1 MISLFSGKKAAN
13 PPAQQPDG
21 MDIIMSTV
29 EQVKVA
35 STEVVDGVTIVRN
48 LADENKHSANTV
60 AENMAA
66 LSEQNDVLY
75 SKTCSSINMTK
86 EIEQQV
92 SKVSDMIEAMVSLVS
107 ESGLHAKSSSKE
119 LAEVVEGTNTMA
131 DLSSSVS
138 GIVDEFSNQFSLLK
152 NETGRINDITSQ
164 TNLLSLNASIE
175 AARAGEAG
183 RGVAVVANEIRNLS
197 EETQNSSNHIME
209 ALNHLEETSVRMTK
223 SVTRLIELITE
234 TMHKITAVDKSV
246 ISIADDS
253 EQLNHNIIQI
263 ANAIKDVEKS
273 NDSLVNN
280 MQQIS
285 VVMDDIQ
292 NRVDTASA
300 NTNSMLMK
308 YEDTTKNVGKIEESV
323 GNLVVHLGE
332 GGFMGIQDARPGNK
346 ISIITLDE
354 SGKANRDYYG
364 EVVEQKDKEVIVDVS
379 PNTIHISDGES
390 ILCHMQMTIG
400 NVMYSWKNVSV
411 SAAGKA
417 GKTCYLAR
425 TSENPKVM
433 NCKKNKRMELNLQC
447 TVTIDGDDKVYSGR
461 MLDISANGMAFVT
474 VDRKFESAE
483 KKMITVNIPELPIE
497 SARTINAC
505 IMRCKPANGEY
516 IIGCRLPGEN
526 MDIKEYISKS

>member
-1 MISLFSGKKAAN
+1 MISLFSGKKAADKSL
-13 PPAQQPDG
+13 QQSED

-35 STEVVDGVTIVRN
+35 STEVVDGVTVVRN

-60 AENMAA
+60 AQNMTA

-75 SKTCSSINMTK
+75 NKTGSSINMTR

-92 SKVSDMIEAMVSLVS
+92 SKVSGMIEEMVSLVS
-107 ESGLHAKSSSKE
+107 EAGLHAKSSSKE

-131 DLSSSVS
+131 DLSSCVS
-138 GIVDEFSNQFSLLK
+138 DIVEEFSNQFALLK
-152 NETGRINDITSQ
+152 KETGMINDITSQ

-183 RGVAVVANEIRNLS
+183 RGFAVVANEIRNLS
-197 EETQNSSNHIME
+197 EETQNSSNKIME

-223 SVTRLIELITE
+223 SVTQMIELITE
-234 TMHKITAVDKSV
+234 TMNKINEVDKSV
-246 ISIADDS
+246 VSISEDS
-253 EQLNHNIIQI
+253 EQLNRNILQI
-263 ANAIKDVEKS
+263 DSAIKDVEQS

-285 VVMDDIQ
+285 EVMDDIQ
-292 NRVDTASA
+292 SRVDTATA
-300 NTNSMLMK
+300 NTNSMLKK
-308 YEDTTKNVGKIEESV
+308 YEETTINVGKIEESV

-364 EVVEQKDKEVIVDVS
+364 EVVEQQNREVIIDVT
-379 PNTIHISDGES
+379 PNTIDIPVGGSIICHI
-390 ILCHMQMTIG
+390 QMTVG
-400 NVMYSWKNVSV
+400 NVMYSWQDVAV
-411 SAAGKA
+411 SAVNKGGKI
-417 GKTCYLAR
+417 CYLAR
-425 TSENPKVM
+425 TVDNPKVM
-433 NCKKNKRMELNLQC
+433 NRKKNKRMELDC
-447 TVTIDGDDKVYSGR
+447 PCHITIDGDDKVYSGK
-461 MLDISANGMAFVT
+461 MLDISANGMAFIT
-474 VDRKFESAE
+474 GDRQFESAE
-483 KKMITVNIPELPIE
+483 KKMITVNIPELPIK

-505 IMRCKPANGEY
+505 IMRCKPADGEY

-526 MDIKEYISKS
+526 MDIKEYIG